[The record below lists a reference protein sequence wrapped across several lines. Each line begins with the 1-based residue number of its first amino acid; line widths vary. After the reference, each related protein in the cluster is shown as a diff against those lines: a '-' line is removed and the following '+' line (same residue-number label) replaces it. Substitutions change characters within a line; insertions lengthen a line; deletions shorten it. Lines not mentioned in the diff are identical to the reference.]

1 MAREEQGGG
10 TMVGLHIL
18 ESSSPSFTYQALGPL
33 IDAATDDVYCYS
45 RLPARQL
52 LRHIPSNKASM
63 WWISDHESPQSIS
76 PHTTEFITHIGQHA
90 SEATELMVVEGLDWL
105 VARSNE
111 TEVLSMLQ
119 ELDKLTRSWEF
130 DLIFPVDALSFSTQF
145 WARLTSIA
153 PKMEGENPSDG
164 EQELSIEESPM
175 VDEVS
180 DRLPEPEAPTEKMLV
195 HLVNLPRVGFTH
207 TLLAKRML
215 QWKRMGFDLSAL
227 EPALVISDVSKSH
240 AIYETVESDIICAI
254 DCIRLLEANRDK
266 LTATEREMFNFRL
279 MGINNVREAA
289 HELETLLSS
298 R

>member
-1 MAREEQGGG
+1 
-10 TMVGLHIL
+10 MVGLHIL
-18 ESSSPSFTYQALGPL
+18 ESSSPSFTYQTLAPL
-33 IDAATDDVYCYS
+33 IDAATDGVFCYS

-63 WWISDHESPQSIS
+63 WWISDHESPQSIA
-76 PHTTEFITHIGQHA
+76 PHTSEFIDHIGQNVSH
-90 SEATELMVVEGLDWL
+90 STELMIVEGLDWL

-119 ELDKLTRSWEF
+119 ELDKLTRTWDF
-130 DLIFPVDALSFSTQF
+130 DLIFPVNALSFTTQF

-153 PKMEGENPSDG
+153 PKMEGGNASDG
-164 EQELSIEESPM
+164 EHELSIEEPPLA
-175 VDEVS
+175 DEVS
-180 DRLPEPEAPTEKMLV
+180 VQLPESEVPTEKMLV

-240 AIYETVESDIICAI
+240 AIYEAVESDIICAI
-254 DCIRLLEANRDK
+254 DSIRLIDANREK
-266 LTATEREMFNFRL
+266 LSATEREMFNFRL
-279 MGINNVREAA
+279 MGINNVRETA

>member
-1 MAREEQGGG
+1 
-10 TMVGLHIL
+10 MVGLHTL
-18 ESSSPSFTYQALGPL
+18 ESASPSFTYQALGPL
-33 IDAATDDVYCYS
+33 IDAATNEVFCYS

-52 LRHIPSNKASM
+52 LRHVPSNKASM
-63 WWISDHESPQSIS
+63 WWISDHESPQSVS
-76 PHTTEFITHIGQHA
+76 PHTNEFITHIGQHA
-90 SEATELMVVEGLDWL
+90 SQGTELMVVEGLDWL

-119 ELDKLTRSWEF
+119 ELDKLTRTWEF
-130 DLIFPVDALSFSTQF
+130 DLIFPVDALSFTMQF
-145 WARLTSIA
+145 WARLTSLA
-153 PKMEGENPSDG
+153 PKMEGENPADDKG
-164 EQELSIEESPM
+164 ELRIEETPM
-175 VDEVS
+175 ADQPLERV
-180 DRLPEPEAPTEKMLV
+180 PEPYGSTEKMLV
-195 HLVNLPRVGFTH
+195 HLVNLPRIGFTH

-227 EPALVISDVSKSH
+227 EPALVMSDVSKSH

-254 DCIRLLEANRDK
+254 DCIRLMEANREK

-289 HELETLLSS
+289 DDLETILSS

>member
-1 MAREEQGGG
+1 
-10 TMVGLHIL
+10 MVGLHTL
-18 ESSSPSFTYQALGPL
+18 ESASPSFTYQVLGPL
-33 IDAATDDVYCYS
+33 IDAATDEVLCYS

-52 LRHIPSNKASM
+52 LRHVPSNKASM
-63 WWISDHESPQSIS
+63 WWISDHESPQSVAPLTS
-76 PHTTEFITHIGQHA
+76 EFITHIGQHA
-90 SEATELMVVEGLDWL
+90 SQATELMVVEGLDWL

-119 ELDKLTRSWEF
+119 ELDKLTRTWEF
-130 DLIFPVDALSFSTQF
+130 DLIFPVDALSFTMQF
-145 WARLTSIA
+145 WARLTSLA
-153 PKMEGENPSDG
+153 PKMEGENPADDKG
-164 EQELSIEESPM
+164 ELGIEDTPM
-175 VDEVS
+175 ADQPLERV
-180 DRLPEPEAPTEKMLV
+180 PEPYRSTEKMLV
-195 HLVNLPRVGFTH
+195 HLVNLPRIGFTH

-227 EPALVISDVSKSH
+227 EPALVMSDVSESH

-254 DCIRLLEANRDK
+254 DCIRLIEANREK

-289 HELETLLSS
+289 DDLETILSS